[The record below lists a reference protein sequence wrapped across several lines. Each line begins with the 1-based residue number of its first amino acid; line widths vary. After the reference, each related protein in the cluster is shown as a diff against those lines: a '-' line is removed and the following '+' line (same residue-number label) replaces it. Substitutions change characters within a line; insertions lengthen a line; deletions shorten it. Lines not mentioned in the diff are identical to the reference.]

1 MAHSL
6 PHNLKDL
13 CHSEI
18 TTAHRHLSIYVHI
31 VFIKFL
37 CGLQRFV
44 PAFIRL
50 KPDTKRCKPYGAT
63 STRPLKSRR
72 PGVLHVIL
80 IGGLSLLPWV
90 KYTHKTLFPVAHPEH
105 SSTEQHSTM
114 ALRYPRCRLAAWF
127 YDIFTKSLRNLYEIR
142 IWQGSRARQQGSF
155 LFFPSLLYDS
165 LVSSAFQFNLF
176 LYFFVC
182 MFFYSTFLFYCS
194 LDCVSQTIGNPS
206 TWVSILKRICLK
218 SICALAKC

>member
-44 PAFIRL
+44 PVFIRL
-50 KPDTKRCKPYGAT
+50 KPDTKSCKPYGAT

-114 ALRYPRCRLAAWF
+114 ALRYPRCRLATWF
-127 YDIFTKSLRNLYEIR
+127 LWYFYEILTKSVRDQDLAR
-142 IWQGSRARQQGSF
+142 QGSRARQQGSF

-165 LVSSAFQFNLF
+165 LVSSAFQFK
-176 LYFFVC
+176 FF
-182 MFFYSTFLFYCS
+182 STFSYAFFSTLLFS
-194 LDCVSQTIGNPS
+194 S
-206 TWVSILKRICLK
+206 TVLSSVW
-218 SICALAKC
+218 AKLLGTHPHEFLF